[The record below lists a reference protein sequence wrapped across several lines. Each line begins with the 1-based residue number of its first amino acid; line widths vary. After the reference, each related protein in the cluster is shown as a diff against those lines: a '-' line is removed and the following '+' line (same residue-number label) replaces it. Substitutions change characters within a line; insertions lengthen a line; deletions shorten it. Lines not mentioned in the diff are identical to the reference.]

1 MSTPQAL
8 EPATFYYAEAVC
20 HTVGCPNQDI
30 IMKVPAMYSNDGSTY
45 AVFCGLC
52 SSKAEVVTATK
63 LDPQPVME

>member
-1 MSTPQAL
+1 
-8 EPATFYYAEAVC
+8 
-20 HTVGCPNQDI
+20 
-30 IMKVPAMYSNDGSTY
+30 MKVPAMYSNDGSTY